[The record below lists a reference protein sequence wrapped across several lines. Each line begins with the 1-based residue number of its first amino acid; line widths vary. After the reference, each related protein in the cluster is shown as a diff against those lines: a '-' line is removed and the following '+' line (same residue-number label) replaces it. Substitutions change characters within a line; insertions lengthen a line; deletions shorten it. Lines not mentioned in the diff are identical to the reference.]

1 MGRVIEISPSPLD
14 AEMGPTEPFVVPEL
28 PWEVEVRPDAA
39 VLAALSDASRAIGR
53 LEGEWRSWLPS
64 TYGLCALASIEAWSC
79 VLVEGETLP
88 WGAFAKKF
96 STSETAYGRP
106 TNSASTATCLLGF
119 HLGLQGYAA
128 AGHHPVGAIRNEF
141 LDVVGLP
148 PRLRS
153 DFDAGLPE
161 WLAAGP
167 VGSGILRAI
176 LAMMS
181 VAATCPESP
190 SVAMAARASF
200 PWMLSAA
207 YGADVLVPISV
218 GFVDFRDDW
227 AKVARALAGPNPCDP
242 GEVNEALVAALRAV
256 ERAAVTATFELEQQH
271 YRERTV
277 LTPVQRQWFESA
289 RPSARFVARLIAALP
304 SASRRQLEQLT
315 GLSTRTINSSV
326 RALQAHAVIAVDG
339 RVRGVGDYV
348 VVAKQRWVPMI
359 AAASHYP
366 SVSGGLDG

>member
-1 MGRVIEISPSPLD
+1 VIEISPSPLD
-14 AEMGPTEPFVVPEL
+14 AEMGPTKPFIVPDL
-28 PWEVEVRPDAA
+28 PWEVAVDPDAA
-39 VLAALSDASRAIGR
+39 VEAALSGASRAVGR
-53 LEGEWRSWLPS
+53 LEGQWRCWLPS

-79 VLVEGETLP
+79 VLAEGETLR
-88 WGAFAKKF
+88 WGTFAKKYP
-96 STSETAYGRP
+96 TSETPYGRP
-106 TNSASTATCLLGF
+106 TDSASTATCLLGF

-128 AGHHPVGAIRNEF
+128 ASHHPMGAIRNEF

-161 WLAAGP
+161 WLEAGP

-181 VAATCPESP
+181 VAASCPDSP

-207 YGADVLVPISV
+207 YGADVLVPISA
-218 GFVDFRDDW
+218 GFVHHRADW
-227 AKVARALAGPNPCDP
+227 EKVARALAGPNACDP

-271 YRERTV
+271 YRNLRV
-277 LTPVQRQWFESA
+277 LTPVQREVFDSA
-289 RPSARFVARLIAALP
+289 RPSTRFVARLIAALP

-326 RALQAHAVIAVDG
+326 RALEAHEMIKVDG

-348 VVAKQRWVPMI
+348 VVAKHRWVPSV

-366 SVSGGLDG
+366 SVSAGLDG

>member
-14 AEMGPTEPFVVPEL
+14 AEMGTTEPYVVPEL
-28 PWEVEVRPDAA
+28 PWEVQVSPDAA
-39 VLAALSDASRAIGR
+39 VLNALSNASRAIGR
-53 LEGEWRSWLPS
+53 LEGQWRSWLPS

-79 VLVEGETLP
+79 VLAEGETLT
-88 WGAFAKKF
+88 WGAFAKTF
-96 STSETAYGRP
+96 STSATPYGRP

-128 AGHHPVGAIRNEF
+128 AGRHPIGAIRNEF
-141 LDVVGLP
+141 LDLVGLP

-153 DFDAGLPE
+153 DFDAGLPD

-181 VAATCPESP
+181 VAASCPDSP

-218 GFVDFRDDW
+218 GFVDYRDDW
-227 AKVARALAGPNPCDP
+227 KKVARALAGPNPCDP
-242 GEVNEALVAALRAV
+242 VEVNEALVAALRAV

-271 YRERTV
+271 YRERRV
-277 LTPVQRQWFESA
+277 LTTVQREFLELA
-289 RPSARFVARLIAALP
+289 RPSARFVARVIAALG
-304 SASRRQLEQLT
+304 SVSRKQLVQLT
-315 GLSTRTINSSV
+315 GFTTRTINASV
-326 RALQAHAVIAVDG
+326 RALQAHGLIAVDG

-359 AAASHYP
+359 SAASHHP
-366 SVSGGLDG
+366 SVSGGHDG

>member
-1 MGRVIEISPSPLD
+1 
-14 AEMGPTEPFVVPEL
+14 MGPTEPYVVPDL
-28 PWEVEVRPDAA
+28 PWEVPVTSDAV
-39 VLAALSDASRAIGR
+39 VLGALSNASRAIGR
-53 LEGEWRSWLPS
+53 LEGQWRSWLPS

-79 VLVEGETLP
+79 VLAEGETLR

-96 STSETAYGRP
+96 SASETPYGRP

-128 AGHHPVGAIRNEF
+128 ASHHPIGAIRNEF

-153 DFDAGLPE
+153 DFDAGLPD

-181 VAATCPESP
+181 VAASCPDSP

-207 YGADVLVPISV
+207 HGADVLVPISV
-218 GFVDFRDDW
+218 GFVDYRDDW
-227 AKVARALAGPNPCDP
+227 QKVARALAGPNPCDP

-256 ERAAVTATFELEQQH
+256 ERAAVTATFELEVQR

-277 LTPVQRQWFESA
+277 LTPVQREWFESA
-289 RPSARFVARLIAALP
+289 RPSTLFVARLIAALP
-304 SASRRQLEQLT
+304 SASRKQLDELT
-315 GLSTRTINSSV
+315 GFTTRTINSAV
-326 RALQAHAVIAVDG
+326 RALEAHGLIAVDG
-339 RVRGVGDYV
+339 GVRGVGDYV

-359 AAASHYP
+359 AAVNHYP
-366 SVSGGLDG
+366 SVSGGHDG

>member
-14 AEMGPTEPFVVPEL
+14 AEMGPTEPFIVPEL
-28 PWEVEVRPDAA
+28 PWEVAVDPDAA
-39 VLAALSDASRAIGR
+39 VLKALSDASRAIGR
-53 LEGEWRSWLPS
+53 LEGQWRSWLPS
-64 TYGLCALASIEAWSC
+64 TQGLCALASIEAWSC
-79 VLVEGETLP
+79 VLAEGETLP

-96 STSETAYGRP
+96 STSETPYGRP

-128 AGHHPVGAIRNEF
+128 AGHHPMGAIRNEF
-141 LDVVGLP
+141 LDVVGVP

-181 VAATCPESP
+181 VAASCPDSP

-207 YGADVLVPISV
+207 YGADVFVPISV

-242 GEVNEALVAALRAV
+242 VQVNEALVAALRAV

-271 YRERTV
+271 YRNRRV
-277 LTPVQRQWFESA
+277 LTPVQRAWFDSA
-289 RPSARFVARLIAALP
+289 RPSARFISHLIAALP

-315 GLSTRTINSSV
+315 GLSTRTINAAV
-326 RALQAHAVIAVDG
+326 RTLEAHEVITVDG

-359 AAASHYP
+359 AAASRYL
-366 SVSGGLDG
+366 SVSAGLDG